1 MSYENLITENKK
13 EANYENLQKDL
24 NKVESFINKC
34 LQMIC
39 ECSSS
44 VAEREFNVTSI

>member
-1 MSYENLITENKK
+1 MSFERLITENKK
-13 EANYENLQKDL
+13 ETNYENLQQDL

-34 LQMIC
+34 IKMIC

-44 VAEREFNVTSI
+44 IAEREFNVTSI

>member
-1 MSYENLITENKK
+1 MSYEGLITEHKK
-13 EANYENLQKDL
+13 EANFENLQQDL

-34 LQMIC
+34 LKMIC
-39 ECSSS
+39 ECTSS